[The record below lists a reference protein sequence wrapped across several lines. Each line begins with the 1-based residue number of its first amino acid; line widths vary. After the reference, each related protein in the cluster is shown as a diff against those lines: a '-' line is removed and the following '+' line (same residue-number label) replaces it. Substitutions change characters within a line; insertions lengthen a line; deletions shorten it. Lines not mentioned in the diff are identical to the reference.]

1 MKKSG
6 FSITF
11 LFFIALII
19 LVIIFISSRINTL
32 GENSLEGLTTNP
44 ASTNPASANPA
55 TTQPPVQTTKP
66 FTTQPPVQTTK
77 PFTTQPATT
86 DSSTPSVTTSGVVYT
101 TFTPSA
107 NVVTTT
113 STGNKIYEPV
123 NLESAI
129 KSLQKA
135 VIVREQSIKT
145 GNNKK
150 TVETLKNIISQI
162 KTIIDNKE

>member
-19 LVIIFISSRINTL
+19 LVIIFINSRINIL

-44 ASTNPASANPA
+44 STTNPS
-55 TTQPPVQTTKP
+55 TTESDTTESD
-66 FTTQPPVQTTK
+66 
-77 PFTTQPATT
+77 TT
-86 DSSTPSVTTSGVVYT
+86 DSSTPSITTSGVVYT

-107 NVVTTT
+107 NVMTTT
-113 STGNKIYEPV
+113 STNNKFYEPV

-129 KSLQKA
+129 KSLNKA
-135 VIVREQSIKT
+135 VIVREQRIKT

-150 TVETLKNIISQI
+150 TVETLKNIINQI
-162 KTIIDNKE
+162 KTIIDNRD